1 MWVLPG
7 CSKNPFSPR
16 PLNTLQTPG
25 GGRCELE
32 GVLSPYVVAPRH
44 RADIACGPFSVA
56 RQQRAVVDRDGKRSF
71 LQEAERQENH
81 RAGRKLSGESKL
93 CPEGLSGDPQNLSG
107 LGLVAADPTQH
118 RRNVFP
124 LYVLQRLWKQ
134 PAHIEA
140 ASRTE
145 DPFS

>member
-81 RAGRKLSGESKL
+81 R
-93 CPEGLSGDPQNLSG
+93 
-107 LGLVAADPTQH
+107 
-118 RRNVFP
+118 
-124 LYVLQRLWKQ
+124 
-134 PAHIEA
+134 
-140 ASRTE
+140 SRQKVIRGVQAL
-145 DPFS
+145 PGGSVW